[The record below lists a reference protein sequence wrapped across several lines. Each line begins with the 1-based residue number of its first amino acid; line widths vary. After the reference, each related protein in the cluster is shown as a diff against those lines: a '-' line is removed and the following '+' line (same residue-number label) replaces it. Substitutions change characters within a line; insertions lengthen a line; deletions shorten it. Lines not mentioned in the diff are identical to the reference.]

1 MHRARVFKAKMFAF
15 PTLPAQAFDLYDVD
29 GSGEIDEHEL
39 LLAFKSLGFNSKPAE
54 VRKMVS
60 LYDTDGNGG
69 PRRACR
75 ALPRR
80 AASREPP
87 KGLVVAR
94 RCAASRIV
102 IVTCVRAP
110 WHACGRRS

>member
-1 MHRARVFKAKMFAF
+1 MHRVRVFQTKMFAF

-69 PRRACR
+69 PCR
-75 ALPRR
+75 ALPRLCR
-80 AASREPP
+80 FA
-87 KGLVVAR
+87 
-94 RCAASRIV
+94 
-102 IVTCVRAP
+102 
-110 WHACGRRS
+110 